1 MAEGLS
7 AYIGDTEVRRL
18 RPDTVRVRS
27 IAAPALLALSLLL
40 LFVVFPRESVL
51 AGLRGVAIWWDVLFP
66 SLFPF
71 FVVSELMLGFGVVH
85 FFGTLLDP
93 MMRPLF
99 RIPGSGG
106 FVMAM
111 GFASGYPVGSRLT
124 SQLWDSRLVNRG
136 ESERLIAFTTTA
148 DPIFL
153 IGAVAVGFFGDA
165 SLAPV
170 LAVSHYGGAVLLG
183 LLLRF
188 TNRREPVTANQSE
201 DADLPLLRRAF
212 ESMHRARTLDGRPIG
227 QLLADGIRSGLK
239 LIIVVG
245 GLVVFF
251 SVVIEVLTLARVV
264 GALQAVVGSGLALFG
279 LPAPLAAAVINGLF
293 EVTLGA
299 KSAGMALQ
307 GASLQAQIVVA
318 SFGLSWAGLSVHAQ
332 VMSLVSHMP
341 IRYGRF
347 AAAKLL
353 HGLFSAGI
361 AFFAWRLFEPLRRAS
376 AVWLPADGAAAGWDA
391 ARAYAPWTVLAF
403 AAALAA
409 IPALYALYRAARFLA
424 RRASH

>member
-1 MAEGLS
+1 M
-7 AYIGDTEVRRL
+7 
-18 RPDTVRVRS
+18 RPDTVRLRS
-27 IAAPALLALSLLL
+27 ILAPALLVLSLLTL
-40 LFVVFPRESVL
+40 SVVFPRESVL

-99 RIPGSGG
+99 RVPGSGG

-153 IGAVAVGFFGDA
+153 IGAVAVGFFGDVA
-165 SLAPV
+165 LAPI

-188 TNRREPVTANQSE
+188 TNRSEPVTPSRSE
-201 DADLPLLRRAF
+201 DADLPLLPRAF
-212 ESMHRARTLDGRPIG
+212 ESMHRARIEDGRPIG
-227 QLLADGIRSGLK
+227 QLLTDGIRSALK

-251 SVVIEVLTLARVV
+251 SVVIEVLTLAHVI
-264 GALQAVVGSGLALFG
+264 GALQAVVGVGLASFG
-279 LPAPLAAAVINGLF
+279 LPVPLAAAVINGLF

-299 KSAGMALQ
+299 KTAGMTLHDVP
-307 GASLQAQIVVA
+307 LQAQVA
-318 SFGLSWAGLSVHAQ
+318 VACFGLSWAGLSVHAQ

-341 IRYGRF
+341 IRYARF
-347 AAAKLL
+347 AVAKLL
-353 HGLFSAGI
+353 HGLFSAVI
-361 AFFAWRLFEPLRRAS
+361 AFFAWRLLEPVRAAA
-376 AVWLPADGAAAGWDA
+376 AVWLPSGGETAGWA
-391 ARAYAPWTVLAF
+391 AVRAYAPLTGLWF
-403 AAALAA
+403 AAAMAA
-409 IPALYALYRAARFLA
+409 IPALYALYRVVRLLV
-424 RRASH
+424 RRAAP